1 MSAQVVAKESNNG
14 VKAVSKVNHQ
24 ERVLTPLVNII
35 ETETGF
41 TLTAEMAGV
50 PKENIQVNVE
60 NSSLVLEGVVA
71 LDLPDNLHLTYSEMP
86 NVTRYRR
93 VFTLSRDLDA
103 SKIEAVQ
110 KNGVLTVAIPKAE
123 HAQPRKIQVQVG

>member
-1 MSAQVVAKESNNG
+1 MSAQVVQKDTNVV
-14 VKAVSKVNHQ
+14 VKPVSKVDSP

-60 NSSLVLEGVVA
+60 NSSLVLEGVVT
-71 LDLPDNLHLTYSEMP
+71 LELPDHLQLTYNEMP

-93 VFTLSRDLDA
+93 AFTLSRDLDA

-110 KNGVLTVAIPKAE
+110 KNGLLTVSIPKAE